1 MKKSCLFIFL
11 FISFS
16 AKSSESDV
24 FEALQY
30 GAGIYGSIYIHEL
43 GHAITAKY
51 YGGYDIDIDV
61 PRKDGGWLSGNTSY
75 KLPKRTYESE
85 RVTAVSGLV
94 ATTLVSEVIIQNDG
108 LYKNPFAQ
116 SVLATS
122 HVTNIRYVYK
132 YYTNDSHAIGDLE
145 QYARAGGY
153 IHAFN
158 ALLVGY
164 TVWSLKRMSDKS
176 IPLFSVGFKF

>member
-1 MKKSCLFIFL
+1 VIKNYLFLLLFLCCKSN
-11 FISFS
+11 
-16 AKSSESDV
+16 SSESDV
-24 FEALQY
+24 FEVVQY

-94 ATTLVSEVIIQNDG
+94 ATTLASEVIIQNSG

-116 SVLATS
+116 SILATS
-122 HVTNIRYVYK
+122 HITNIRYVYK
-132 YYTNDSHAIGDLE
+132 YYTNDTHTVGDLE
-145 QYARAGGY
+145 KYARADGY

-158 ALLVGY
+158 ALLIGY
-164 TVWSLKRMSDKS
+164 TIWSLKRMSDKS
-176 IPLFSVGFKF
+176 IPIFSVGFKF